1 MAFNVNEIKAQLE
14 FGGARPTLFQVQIT
28 NPATS
33 AADLKSPFMIK
44 ASTMPESS
52 LGFIEVPYFG
62 RKIRVAGDRVFA
74 PWSVTVVNDEDFVV
88 RDAMEQWSNSINA
101 LQRNIR
107 DTGSSAPSTYKSD
120 ALVSQ
125 FSKTGELVRQYKF
138 VGVFPTTI
146 APIPLSWEATDT
158 IEEFDVEFQYDYWE
172 VSAGTTGNAGGI

>member
-33 AADLKSPFMIK
+33 TADLKSPFMIK

-125 FSKTGELVRQYKF
+125 YSKTGELVRQYKF